1 MLELIRG
8 WLVGVTCAAMI
19 AALAQSLTP
28 AGPIRKIGRLTGG
41 LILLIAVLQ
50 PVLALDTTALSQAL
64 TDYRRDAEGYAG
76 ALEEENYDL
85 MKGIIEEQAGA
96 YILDKAAEL
105 GIQCQVSV
113 EAGGEGDWPVPT
125 DVTVTGALTE
135 DQRQALTREIEAG
148 FAIPAERQ
156 HYESGETG

>member
-41 LILLIAVLQ
+41 LVLLIAVLQ

-64 TDYRRDAEGYAG
+64 TDYR
-76 ALEEENYDL
+76 
-85 MKGIIEEQAGA
+85 
-96 YILDKAAEL
+96 LDAEL